1 MGDLRDPGPIG
12 RHAVIWTWIWL
23 AGEVASGAAGLA
35 LALFYPPDADPGD
48 ADPST
53 LAGKL
58 LTAMGI
64 STVASFILFV
74 VAATLSGIWIYRM
87 TAVKRVLAHAP
98 SMTPG
103 WAVGWFFIPIANLFK
118 PFDGIREGWQVATGA
133 EDWAALPTPP
143 LLRVWW
149 ALWLAWSILQNVI
162 ARMENALIETAWLL
176 ALSGLL
182 AVPLA
187 YLWVRIVR
195 HITETQAAQRDAAA
209 FR

>member
-1 MGDLRDPGPIG
+1 MESLRDPWPIG
-12 RHAVIWTWIWL
+12 RHAVIWTWLWL

-35 LALFYPPDADPGD
+35 LALFYPPGADPGD

-58 LTAMGI
+58 LAAMGI
-64 STVASFILFV
+64 ATVAGFALFV

-87 TAVKRVLAHAP
+87 TKVKRLLAGAP
-98 SMTPG
+98 SMTAG

-118 PFDGIREGWQVATGA
+118 PFDGMREAWQVSSGA
-133 EDWAALPTPP
+133 EDWPNAPTPA

-149 ALWLAWSILQNVI
+149 ALWLGWSILQNVI
-162 ARMENALIETAWLL
+162 ARIENALIETGWLL
-176 ALSGLL
+176 ALSG
-182 AVPLA
+182 AISIPLGV
-187 YLWVRIVR
+187 LWVRIVR
-195 HITETQAAQRDAAA
+195 HIARTQAAQQSAAA